1 MTRQRAGKNN
11 HTGITG
17 RLLLDE
23 MSARALFNGH
33 TSIGVANSIVDLC
46 TFVAEL
52 WFPGVVALAN

>member
-1 MTRQRAGKNN
+1 MAGQSAGKNN
-11 HTGITG
+11 HAGITG

-23 MSARALFNGH
+23 MSARALFNGRAA
-33 TSIGVANSIVDLC
+33 IGVANSIADLC